1 MEINPDV
8 LAEAK
13 SKGWDRKQWVSLI
26 PYGVNQQHPN
36 AYKDILRCAVQN
48 RDNLGY
54 AWRILRDGCC
64 DGCSLGTSGLHD
76 WTMKGVHLCNVR
88 LELLRLNTMPSMDYR
103 LLEDVRTL
111 QDKSEKELRQLGRLS
126 VPMIRRRG
134 DNGLRR
140 ISWDDMTSFL
150 AEELRRIDAKRIAWY
165 MTSRGL
171 TNEAYYA
178 HQKVARFVG
187 TNHVDTSARIYR

>member
-8 LAEAK
+8 LAETQ

-26 PYGVNQQHPN
+26 PYGANQQHPN

-103 LLEDVRTL
+103 MLEDVRTL
-111 QDKSEKELRQLGRLS
+111 QDKSENVLAFDKRAIYSRLPHLFHIGRDPDSLH
-126 VPMIRRRG
+126 
-134 DNGLRR
+134 L
-140 ISWDDMTSFL
+140 L
-150 AEELRRIDAKRIAWY
+150 
-165 MTSRGL
+165 
-171 TNEAYYA
+171 
-178 HQKVARFVG
+178 
-187 TNHVDTSARIYR
+187 